1 MSASQRD
8 TNGSPLPCFMPFG
21 NCMLSYSFTISE
33 LLYTYVKMYKR
44 FLNGRN
50 PIALD
55 FMFSFFRWLYLC
67 FWRCFKFY
75 GDRFVIHLSFLGVS
89 SIFKIAL
96 YIFFIKDMR
105 ISENYVDCAK
115 GITVSRSMSSIRR
128 LTLIFTIK
136 HCVSCD

>member
-1 MSASQRD
+1 MIAYRVMLLHNVFINDFETQRYIYG
-8 TNGSPLPCFMPFG
+8 TPLPCFMPFG

-96 YIFFIKDMR
+96 YIFF
-105 ISENYVDCAK
+105 YK
-115 GITVSRSMSSIRR
+115 GYAHLRKLR
-128 LTLIFTIK
+128 
-136 HCVSCD
+136 